1 MKKIIREFLLRG
13 LIAGGFGPII
23 LAIVYLALQ
32 RHADLQSLSVSR
44 ICIGIFSLYALA
56 FLAGGMNVV
65 YQIERLPLM
74 VAILLHGSVLY
85 LGYLVTYLV
94 NDWQELGIMPVL
106 VFTFIF
112 VAGYL
117 LIWAV
122 IYFLTRRN
130 TEQVNAMLTRNRQQT
145 QKESQ

>member
-13 LIAGGFGPII
+13 LIAGGFGPMI

-44 ICIGIFSLYALA
+44 ICIGIFSLYVLA

-74 VAILLHGSVLY
+74 IAILIHCGVLY

-94 NDWQELGIMPVL
+94 NDWLELGIMPVL
-106 VFTFIF
+106 VFTGIF
-112 VAGYL
+112 VLGYL

-122 IYFLTRRN
+122 IYSLTRRN
-130 TEQVNAMLTRNRQQT
+130 TERVNAILEGNRQQ
-145 QKESQ
+145 QQ